1 MSIKVK
7 DRRLGPSFITLFR
20 RCLSLALSN
29 PTSPISPLFV
39 SVHRDDNIHTA
50 SQDVTTALERT
61 LGLLS
66 QELEKSSFSSQ
77 LLDESSQS
85 LTSISLEYTS
95 FSSLIKSS
103 THLIKTMERADFYDR
118 LMVFASFAFFL
129 LCVGYILKRRIWD
142 NGISILSFI
151 FGLLTFWRKK
161 GTGVGGEKLVK
172 GSKDL
177 LMKGNVKGKVEK
189 VVEDLVTTS
198 LASIASKISLDYQVD
213 PTPTTRESLGESL
226 DGVGDGDGVGE
237 RLGLDLG
244 SGSLSRLNTRPTER
258 IEL

>member
-1 MSIKVK
+1 
-7 DRRLGPSFITLFR
+7 
-20 RCLSLALSN
+20 
-29 PTSPISPLFV
+29 
-39 SVHRDDNIHTA
+39 
-50 SQDVTTALERT
+50 
-61 LGLLS
+61 
-66 QELEKSSFSSQ
+66 
-77 LLDESSQS
+77 
-85 LTSISLEYTS
+85 
-95 FSSLIKSS
+95 
-103 THLIKTMERADFYDR
+103 MERADFYDR

-161 GTGVGGEKLVK
+161 SSGTGVVGVEKLV
-172 GSKDL
+172 
-177 LMKGNVKGKVEK
+177 KGNVKGKVEK

-226 DGVGDGDGVGE
+226 DGVADGDGDGVRVRVGE

>member
-1 MSIKVK
+1 
-7 DRRLGPSFITLFR
+7 
-20 RCLSLALSN
+20 
-29 PTSPISPLFV
+29 
-39 SVHRDDNIHTA
+39 
-50 SQDVTTALERT
+50 
-61 LGLLS
+61 
-66 QELEKSSFSSQ
+66 
-77 LLDESSQS
+77 
-85 LTSISLEYTS
+85 
-95 FSSLIKSS
+95 
-103 THLIKTMERADFYDR
+103 MERADFYDR

-161 GTGVGGEKLVK
+161 SSGTGVVGVEKLV
-172 GSKDL
+172 
-177 LMKGNVKGKVEK
+177 KGNVKGKVEK

-213 PTPTTRESLGESL
+213 PTPTHESLGESL
-226 DGVGDGDGVGE
+226 DGVGDGDVVGE